1 MYSAIW
7 FSLLDM
13 DQNKNEEHSS
23 GGPAVNSQHHI
34 ALSLQKKVSCDE
46 QNTGF

>member
-1 MYSAIW
+1 
-7 FSLLDM
+7 M
-13 DQNKNEEHSS
+13 DQNKNDEHAN
-23 GGPAVNSQHHI
+23 GGPPVNSQHHLENT